1 MMLFALEHA
10 GRGGERG
17 PQFLLPLLLFFLIG
31 FVVLRVIRHRRGGHD
46 WQPHGSPMRT
56 LEDRFAKGEIDREE
70 FEHRKAVLDGADVVP
85 PAPQPVATPP
95 ARTSETET
103 SDAPDDVPG
112 EEQS

>member
-17 PQFLLPLLLFFLIG
+17 PHFLLPLLFFFLVGLI
-31 FVVLRVIRHRRGGHD
+31 VLRVIRHRRGGHN
-46 WQPHGSPMRT
+46 WQPHGSPMQT
-56 LEDRFAKGEIDREE
+56 LEDRFARGEIDREE

-95 ARTSETET
+95 APPSETEV
-103 SDAPDDVPG
+103 SDDPG
-112 EEQS
+112 DATGEGQG